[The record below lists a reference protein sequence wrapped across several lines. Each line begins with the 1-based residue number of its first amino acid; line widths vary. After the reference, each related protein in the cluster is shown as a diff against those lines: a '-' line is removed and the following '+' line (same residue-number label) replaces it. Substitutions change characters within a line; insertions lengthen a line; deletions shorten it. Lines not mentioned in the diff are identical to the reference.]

1 MRRTHP
7 VLRLGHATLSR
18 LLLGV
23 QRLPVGAVVTLKET
37 QMRQP
42 LAVGVKLG
50 NHVHTLQ
57 QIAVVANDER
67 RAG

>member
-7 VLRLGHATLSR
+7 VLRLAHATLSR
-18 LLLGV
+18 LLLGF
-23 QRLPVGAVVTLKET
+23 QRLPVGAVVTLEEA

-42 LAVGVKLG
+42 LAVGVKLR
-50 NHVHTLQ
+50 NHVYTLQ
-57 QIAVVANDER
+57 QIAVMADDER

>member
-7 VLRLGHATLSR
+7 VLRLAHATLSR

-23 QRLPVGAVVTLKET
+23 QCLPVGAVVTLEEA

-42 LAVGVKLG
+42 LTVSMKLG
-50 NHVHTLQ
+50 NHVYTLQ